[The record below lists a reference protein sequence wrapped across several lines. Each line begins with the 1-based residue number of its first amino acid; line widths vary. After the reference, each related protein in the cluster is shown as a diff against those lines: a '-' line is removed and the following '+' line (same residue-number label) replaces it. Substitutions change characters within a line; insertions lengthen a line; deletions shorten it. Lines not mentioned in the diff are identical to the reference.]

1 MKLLHGLPLPPTLRG
16 GFLTIG
22 NFDGVHRGHQQIIRT
37 LVERGSAASAPPIV
51 LTFEPHP
58 ATYFR
63 PAAVPPLLTR
73 LARKVELLSALG
85 VSSVLA
91 LPPRQEFFQLY
102 PREFFEQI
110 LIRDCGIRG
119 IVEGPNFLFGR
130 QRAGDVET
138 LRALGV
144 EFGIEVL
151 IAQPTLLGEQ
161 IVSSTEIRRALY
173 AGDVLRAAEMLG
185 RPHQVRGRVAAGAGR
200 GRQLGFPTANLEDV
214 QEQLP
219 ADGVYL
225 GRGHLPAGSYRAAIH
240 LGPNPTFSEAGRK
253 LEVHLLDFTGDVYGA
268 ELAIDFHGRLR
279 DLQRFE
285 TPALLQQQ
293 LELDLL
299 RVREAALTKTR
310 D

>member
-1 MKLLHGLPLPPTLRG
+1 MLLHGLPLPATLRG

-37 LVERGSAASAPPIV
+37 LAERGSATGAPVIV

-58 ATYFR
+58 ATFFR

-85 VSSVLA
+85 VSAVLA
-91 LPPRQEFFQLY
+91 LPPRPEFFQLD
-102 PREFFEQI
+102 PREFFEQV
-110 LIRDCGIRG
+110 LVRDCGIRG
-119 IVEGPNFLFGR
+119 IVEGSNFLFGR
-130 QRAGDVET
+130 QRAGDVVT
-138 LRALGV
+138 LQALGA
-144 EFGIEVL
+144 EYGIEVR
-151 IAQPTLLGEQ
+151 IVEPTVQGEQ

-173 AGDVLRAAEMLG
+173 AGDVLRAWEMLG

-219 ADGVYL
+219 PDGVYL
-225 GRGHLPAGSYRAAIH
+225 GLGHLPAGSYRAAIH

-253 LEVHLLDFTGDVYGA
+253 LEVHLLDFSGDLYGA
-268 ELAIDFHGRLR
+268 ELALDFCGRLR

-285 TPALLQQQ
+285 TPAQLQQQ
-293 LELDLL
+293 LELDLQ
-299 RVREAALTKTR
+299 RVREAALTKTG